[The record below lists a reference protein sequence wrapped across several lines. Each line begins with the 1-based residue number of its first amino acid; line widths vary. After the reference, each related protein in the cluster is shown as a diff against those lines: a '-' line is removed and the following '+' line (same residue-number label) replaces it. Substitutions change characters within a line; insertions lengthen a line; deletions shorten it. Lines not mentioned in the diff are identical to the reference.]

1 MNHLFPNENEPA
13 YTNDLREIG
22 ACMFTTRDK
31 GCDSAAFE
39 IKKKCFSDSCDMAF
53 RRDDRQKINAEV
65 NSNSLGNG
73 NIVHC

>member
-39 IKKKCFSDSCDMAF
+39 IKKSVFQIPATWPSGEMT
-53 RRDDRQKINAEV
+53 DRKSMQKLIPTV
-65 NSNSLGNG
+65 
-73 NIVHC
+73 